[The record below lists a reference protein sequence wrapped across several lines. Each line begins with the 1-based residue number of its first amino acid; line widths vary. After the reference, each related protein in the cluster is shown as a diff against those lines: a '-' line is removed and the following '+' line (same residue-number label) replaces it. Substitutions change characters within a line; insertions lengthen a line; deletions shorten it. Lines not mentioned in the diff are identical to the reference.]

1 MYKLKEIWVLYL
13 HLLAL
18 FMLFVFVKKN
28 KIKKYSLLLGYFYGH
43 WYSYQIEQSKN

>member
-13 HLLAL
+13 LAL
-18 FMLFVFVKKN
+18 LMLFVFVKKKN